1 MQFLNGELV
10 MVISMVLYVR
20 NSSSNFVKD
29 LSLTWL
35 LQFWIIATWCET
47 FLHYCHICVP
57 SEKSF
62 DVVHTHITSAATWRL
77 LVLLIQLLA
86 EIDGRHIIRKW
97 VYLKPVSF
105 QSLCSGLKIN
115 SVVKAISPGV
125 ECSLYVDDF
134 LSCYIY
140 FDKWHLCNV
149 RWDWMACICAD
160 VPLRTYSVSLSHII

>member
-1 MQFLNGELV
+1 METENLWIHAVLEWGVGDGNFNGIVCPRFFIEFRKRPFTHLAAAVLN
-10 MVISMVLYVR
+10 
-20 NSSSNFVKD
+20 NCHF
-29 LSLTWL
+29 
-35 LQFWIIATWCET
+35 CET

-86 EIDGRHIIRKW
+86 EIDGRHIIRKC
-97 VYLKPVSF
+97 VYLKAVSF
-105 QSLCSGLKIN
+105 QSHCSGLKIN

-140 FDKWHLCNV
+140 FDK
-149 RWDWMACICAD
+149 
-160 VPLRTYSVSLSHII
+160 